1 MKNKII
7 ISLTLILGVTFSTI
21 GIVHV
26 YAGEPTA
33 NYEDTKYNFR
43 FLKGNPYDE
52 TDSRMKYTK
61 SYYYM
66 KSTENNTSY
75 EAWARSKGKDVSGG
89 HYYTIKKNYSGKK
102 LLYNLAVEKTF
113 LGIGTPFV
121 TIGAKKNAAGHANG
135 KWSPDYDPKSP

>member
-7 ISLTLILGVTFSTI
+7 ITLILILGVTFSTI

-33 NYEDTKYNFR
+33 NYKDTNYNFR

-52 TDSRMKYTK
+52 TTSRTKYTK

-66 KSTENNTSY
+66 YSTKNNTSY

-89 HYYTIKKNYSGKK
+89 HYYTIKKNYVGKK

-113 LGIGTPFV
+113 LGIGTPNV
-121 TIGAKKNAAGHANG
+121 TIGAKKNAAGHAYG
-135 KWSPDYDPKSP
+135 KWSPDYDPNSP

>member
-7 ISLTLILGVTFSTI
+7 ISLTLILGVIFSTI

-33 NYEDTKYNFR
+33 DYEDTKYNFR
-43 FLKGNPYDE
+43 FKKGNPYDE
-52 TDSRMKYTK
+52 TYARKKYTK

-66 KSTENNTSY
+66 YSSKNNTSY

-89 HYYTIKKNYSGKK
+89 HYYTIKKNYKGKK

-121 TIGAKKNAAGHANG
+121 TIGAKKNAAGYANG
-135 KWSPDYDPKSP
+135 LWSPDYDRNSP